1 MKIQLASDLH
11 LEFIQRTSPG
21 VLIIAPEPD
30 ADVLILPGDIVTGH
44 AAPELFR
51 DWPVP
56 VLYVAGNHEFYGHAL
71 GPTQHTLRAAAQLPR
86 KAPFHFLE
94 NQSVV
99 IGDVRFLGATLWT
112 DYKLSKDLSQQAS
125 MQYAQDGLNDHRRIR
140 TSQDMFSAQ
149 NALDLHMQSRAWLIE
164 EMAKPFDGK
173 TVVITHHGVHP
184 QSTHPRYA
192 DSKINAAFVSDM
204 SDLLPGADLWVHG
217 HVHDGFDYTIGRCR
231 VVANPAG
238 YILNRSWATS
248 VAEYR
253 FENETFN
260 PKLVLEV

>member
-1 MKIQLASDLH
+1 MQDK
-11 LEFIQRTSPG
+11 
-21 VLIIAPEPD
+21 
-30 ADVLILPGDIVTGH
+30 
-44 AAPELFR
+44 
-51 DWPVP
+51 
-56 VLYVAGNHEFYGHAL
+56 
-71 GPTQHTLRAAAQLPR
+71 LREAAAQPR

-94 NQSVV
+94 NQSIV
-99 IGDVRFLGATLWT
+99 IGGVRFLGATLWT

-125 MQYAQDGLNDHRRIR
+125 MQYAQRSLNDHLRIG
-140 TSQDMFSAQ
+140 TGQQKFSAQ

-173 TVVITHHGVHP
+173 TVVITHHGAHP
-184 QSTHPRYA
+184 QSTHPRYVN
-192 DSKINAAFVSDM
+192 SESEINAAFVSDM

-238 YILNRSWATS
+238 YVMNRREAFKRDLF
-248 VAEYR
+248 R
-253 FENETFN
+253 FENATFK